1 MPNPDRDQKDFRA
14 VRLRPVTLAD
24 APFLRELF
32 ATTRADELALMGWN
46 ENQKE
51 AFIVM
56 QFNAQSQQYAMSYPQ
71 AHHSLILLNENSI
84 GRLIIDRGE
93 NGFTL
98 VDIALLPAHRGAGI
112 GTHLIEELL
121 DEAGSARKP
130 VTLNVWHSN
139 PAKRLYE
146 RLGFSAANKEGVY
159 CEMSWNPE
167 LASRASE

>member
-1 MPNPDRDQKDFRA
+1 MQELDREKRDFSA
-14 VRLRPVTLAD
+14 VSLRSVTLED
-24 APFLRELF
+24 EPFLRQLF

-51 AFIVM
+51 AFIAM

-98 VDIALLPAHRGAGI
+98 VD
-112 GTHLIEELL
+112 
-121 DEAGSARKP
+121 
-130 VTLNVWHSN
+130 V
-139 PAKRLYE
+139 
-146 RLGFSAANKEGVY
+146 
-159 CEMSWNPE
+159 
-167 LASRASE
+167 

>member
-1 MPNPDRDQKDFRA
+1 MQKHDGDEEAFRA
-14 VRLRPVTLAD
+14 VRLRPATLED
-24 APFLRELF
+24 DPFLRQLF

-51 AFIVM
+51 EFIAM

-71 AHHSLILLNENSI
+71 AHHSIILLNEDSI

-98 VDIALLPAHRGAGI
+98 VDVALLPARRSAGI
-112 GTHLIEELL
+112 GTHLIEKLL
-121 DEAGSARKP
+121 DEAGTARKP

-146 RLGFSAANKEGVY
+146 RLGFSVVNNEGVY

-167 LASRASE
+167 RASRASE